1 MFNLFHHFP
10 SIGHHHLIDN
20 SFFFRKYFWKKS
32 TGKKIPKQIN
42 SGCQGRF
49 LFLSKTVLQQQQ
61 QHLSFQQQ
69 LNNNKIDSLFSA
81 LFSLCLYLNYNDHH
95 HLKSSLNFGHTL
107 IHTQH
112 TFTTEKI
119 FFVRFFTFFNE

>member
-10 SIGHHHLIDN
+10 SIGHHLIDN
-20 SFFFRKYFWKKS
+20 SFFSEIFLEKS
-32 TGKKIPKQIN
+32 PEKKIPKQIN

-69 LNNNKIDSLFSA
+69 QNR
-81 LFSLCLYLNYNDHH
+81 FSLLSLSL
-95 HLKSSLNFGHTL
+95 LKL
-107 IHTQH
+107 Q
-112 TFTTEKI
+112 
-119 FFVRFFTFFNE
+119 